1 MASYKFTAKPKWR
14 TTRFKFPE
22 EFIVEANTI
31 EEAKCIARLS
41 WAMQGR
47 LPNNTTI
54 KELG

>member
-14 TTRFKFPE
+14 TTRFQFPE

-31 EEAKCIARLS
+31 NEAKCIARLS

-54 KELG
+54 KEIG